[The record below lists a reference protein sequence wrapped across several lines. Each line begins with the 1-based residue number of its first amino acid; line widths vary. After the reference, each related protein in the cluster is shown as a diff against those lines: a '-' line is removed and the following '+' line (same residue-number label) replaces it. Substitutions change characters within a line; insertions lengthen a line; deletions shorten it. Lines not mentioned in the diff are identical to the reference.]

1 MDEMEDFEKEILGDI
16 PTTRTE
22 LPVEE
27 IKEADTREAWE
38 TMPLKE
44 LRKYYKTQM
53 LERRARK
60 AEYGKQVEK
69 CKKIRLLMKAVK

>member
-1 MDEMEDFEKEILGDI
+1 MDEMEDFEKEILGDA
-16 PTTRTE
+16 PTTKTE

-27 IKEADTREAWE
+27 VEVDIREAWE

-60 AEYGKQVEK
+60 AEYEKQVEK

>member
-1 MDEMEDFEKEILGDI
+1 MDEMEDFEKEILGDA
-16 PTTRTE
+16 PTTKTE

-27 IKEADTREAWE
+27 VEVDIREAWE